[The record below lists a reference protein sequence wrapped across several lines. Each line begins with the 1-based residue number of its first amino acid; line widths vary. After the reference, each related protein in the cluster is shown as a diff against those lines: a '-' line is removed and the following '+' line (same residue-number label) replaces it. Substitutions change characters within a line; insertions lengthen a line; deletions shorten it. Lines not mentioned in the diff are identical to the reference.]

1 MKWLRCNEEIREDD
15 RYKIV
20 IQEDGNNVESVCS
33 ITTFCP
39 SDVGKITCR
48 ASNIYGSAQTSC
60 DLLVQLITPSFV
72 NLLPKSTEV
81 DEGGCLE
88 LKAKIDGS
96 PMPEISW
103 YKDGEK
109 IVPDEHTRIEILP
122 DGTTKLIIDCVQPLD
137 CGAYKLVI
145 NNSTGE
151 QSSLCAVAIKRE
163 RQFTRFISSMSK
175 INSIYYSCYDFS
187 GKEEAIFLEVIG
199 GREDSGRGAV
209 EIGGPSGRLPES

>member
-1 MKWLRCNEEIREDD
+1 M
-15 RYKIV
+15 
-20 IQEDGNNVESVCS
+20 
-33 ITTFCP
+33 
-39 SDVGKITCR
+39 
-48 ASNIYGSAQTSC
+48 
-60 DLLVQLITPSFV
+60 
-72 NLLPKSTEV
+72 
-81 DEGGCLE
+81 
-88 LKAKIDGS
+88 KAKIDGS

>member
-1 MKWLRCNEEIREDD
+1 M
-15 RYKIV
+15 
-20 IQEDGNNVESVCS
+20 
-33 ITTFCP
+33 
-39 SDVGKITCR
+39 
-48 ASNIYGSAQTSC
+48 
-60 DLLVQLITPSFV
+60 
-72 NLLPKSTEV
+72 
-81 DEGGCLE
+81 
-88 LKAKIDGS
+88 KAKIDGS

-163 RQFTRFISSMSK
+163 P
-175 INSIYYSCYDFS
+175 SIYS
-187 GKEEAIFLEVIG
+187 IHLIH
-199 GREDSGRGAV
+199 V
-209 EIGGPSGRLPES
+209 ENKFNLLFVL